1 MTTATAAGAP
11 GLGSHEAPHAWGGLR
26 ELARAAG
33 LAAAWRRF
41 AGVDGLPG
49 PRGLCLRVLDAAAGA
64 VDGGPALEAD
74 EAGVAVLGFP
84 YVLGG
89 GTLVATPCVVSNA
102 DAASL
107 EGLLWL
113 RLGVSE
119 GLRDACLT
127 HLKGR
132 RSGDSSIL
140 LQQIVKLQLAEVL
153 TEQLELEA
161 LLLTC
166 DISAA
171 APVELRRLHG
181 RVTLTDRSLLR
192 LFGAV
197 GYLSD
202 GPGLA
207 AHVSELLAETY
218 LPSGGSPWC

>member
-1 MTTATAAGAP
+1 MTNATAVGAAQ
-11 GLGSHEAPHAWGGLR
+11 LGSNEAVHACGDLR

-33 LAAAWRRF
+33 LTAAWRRF
-41 AGVDGLPG
+41 TGVDGLPG
-49 PRGLCLRVLDAAAGA
+49 PRGLRLRVLETAAGA
-64 VDGGPALEAD
+64 VDGRSAVAAH
-74 EAGVAVLGFP
+74 EAGVALLGFP
-84 YVLGG
+84 YALAG
-89 GTLVATPCVVSNA
+89 GTLAAIPCVVSDV
-102 DAASL
+102 DATSL

-113 RLGVSE
+113 RLGLSE

-140 LQQIVKLQLAEVL
+140 LQQMVKLQLAEVL

-161 LLLTC
+161 LLLSC
-166 DISAA
+166 DIPSAG
-171 APVELRRLHG
+171 PSELRRLHD

-202 GPGLA
+202 GPGLT

-218 LPSGGSPWC
+218 LPSRGPAW